1 MISPS
6 LHWTCPY
13 LFHELFH
20 LFVCHRQT
28 TILINTPTKMLLYW
42 GGEGLGLLLLGLLI
56 SLVVVELKLL
66 VGLVQGPLGP
76 LVIVELQ
83 QLVSLGLFMSL
94 RLIVLVEF
102 LLVDL
107 EQLQGLLVG
116 QELTRGLKGL
126 LKGPH

>member
-1 MISPS
+1 M
-6 LHWTCPY
+6 
-13 LFHELFH
+13 E
-20 LFVCHRQT
+20 
-28 TILINTPTKMLLYW
+28 K
-42 GGEGLGLLLLGLLI
+42 LGLLLLGLLI

-116 QELTRGLKGL
+116 LELTRGLKGL
-126 LKGPH
+126 LKGPHWAWNGTQPISGSVNGPGANNRPSP